1 MKWNSRLLAAAG
13 VINDALLEQGWKF
26 TTESVESWVSSFV
39 QRRYASTSAD
49 LQQAWAILTNQSE
62 TSVYNGPRG
71 RYFASWGNTVSGRR
85 IYIRKYERRLTLAHF
100 VSGTWRRAVRSGPP
114 APPRNSTRGFPR
126 AMASWDPRRGK
137 QQQSTETQESLNV
150 LTLVQSVVTL
160 GGSDDRRVES
170 GVSTV
175 TTRSS

>member
-1 MKWNSRLLAAAG
+1 MFAAAG

-71 RYFASWGNTVSGRR
+71 RYFASWGNTVSGRT
-85 IYIRKYERRLTLAHF
+85 IPIRKHERRLTLGAFRQRHMATRRPF
-100 VSGTWRRAVRSGPP
+100 WASGAASEFYPGLSSSDGFMGS
-114 APPRNSTRGFPR
+114 APR
-126 AMASWDPRRGK
+126 
-137 QQQSTETQESLNV
+137 
-150 LTLVQSVVTL
+150 
-160 GGSDDRRVES
+160 
-170 GVSTV
+170 
-175 TTRSS
+175 